1 MTRGVSS
8 MATREVLAELAGL
21 YRREGKEVSLESIGG
36 VDAVRRP
43 RSGEAFDFAILAD
56 TAMTSLETAGRVVRG
71 TRVAVATSGVAIAV
85 RPGSAPP
92 DIGSEAAVRAAILA
106 ASSIGYSSGPSG
118 THLVRLFERWGIAE
132 AIRSRIVQ
140 PPPGV
145 PVGTLVAS
153 GQVELGFQQLSEL
166 IHLPGIDVVGPLPPE
181 IQATTTFS
189 GGVCAASADPA
200 AARAWLAFITS
211 PGTDGPKRR
220 HGMEPP
226 A

>member
-21 YRREGKEVSLESIGG
+21 YRREGKEVGVESIGG
-36 VDAVRRP
+36 VDAVRRIEA
-43 RSGEAFDFAILAD
+43 GEAFDFAILAD

-85 RPGSAPP
+85 RAGSAPP
-92 DIGSEAAVRAAILA
+92 DIGSETAVRAAILA

-166 IHLPGIDVVGPLPPE
+166 IHLAGIVVAGPLPPE

-189 GGVCAASADPA
+189 GGVCATSADPA
-200 AARAWLAFITS
+200 AARAWLAFVTS
-211 PGTDGPKRR
+211 PSTDGLKRR